1 MDMYELM
8 KQFVRYDYDGAIHV
22 DHVPV
27 WGESVGGENPSWAYC
42 TGYMKALL
50 NCAKAELNR

>member
-1 MDMYELM
+1 M

>member
-1 MDMYELM
+1 
-8 KQFVRYDYDGAIHV
+8 V